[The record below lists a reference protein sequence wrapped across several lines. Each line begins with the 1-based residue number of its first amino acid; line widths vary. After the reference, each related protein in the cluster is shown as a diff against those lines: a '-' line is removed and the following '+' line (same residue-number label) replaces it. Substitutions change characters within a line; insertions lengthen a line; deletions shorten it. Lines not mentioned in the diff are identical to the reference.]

1 MAQITGGTV
10 SVEDGL
16 KKQEEYAP
24 PRKVIVVLNFTVAE
38 GEDYASTFDIAS
50 HAATNRVYSLLHG
63 KAFVTTVAQEPTG
76 VEQGA
81 GVHTE
86 AGTEGAP
93 PKRRRRTAAEIAAA
107 AGASQ
112 SGNAGGA
119 QTSDEDPTGN
129 EAHTIHLPD
138 ETPKDPADI
147 GGDEFDIEPAAEESF
162 DIEPDA
168 SDEPVTDADLNAAV
182 QKKNAEITNPNAI
195 RTLIG
200 TYNPD
205 PKAAFQLR
213 QIPAAKRAEFLT
225 KLSALTKAA

>member
-1 MAQITGGTV
+1 MAQVTGGTV

-24 PRKVIVVLNFTVAE
+24 PRKVIVSLNFQVAE
-38 GEDYASTFDIAS
+38 GEDFQATFDLAS

-63 KAFVTTVAQEPTG
+63 KPFVTTIGEPTG
-76 VEQGA
+76 ALHEPDAADGA
-81 GVHTE
+81 
-86 AGTEGAP
+86 AP
-93 PKRRRRTAAEIAAA
+93 PKRKRRTAAEIAAA
-107 AGASQ
+107 GAPNTGGS
-112 SGNAGGA
+112 GGA
-119 QTSDEDPTGN
+119 RTSDEDPTGN

-138 ETPKDPADI
+138 ETKDPADI
-147 GGDEFDIEPAAEESF
+147 GGDETFDIEPAVEESF

-168 SDEPVTDADLNAAV
+168 GSEDITDADLNNAV
-182 QKKNAEITNPNAI
+182 QKKNAEIANPNAI
-195 RTLIG
+195 RALIG

-225 KLSALTKAA
+225 KLGELKKVA

>member
-1 MAQITGGTV
+1 MAQVTGGTV

-24 PRKVIVVLNFTVAE
+24 PRKVVVLLNFQVAE
-38 GEDYASTFDIAS
+38 GEDFQATFDLAS

-63 KAFVTTVAQEPTG
+63 KPFVTTLAQEPTG
-76 VEQGA
+76 ALHEPEPAA
-81 GVHTE
+81 GE
-86 AGTEGAP
+86 P
-93 PKRRRRTAAEIAAA
+93 PKRKRRTAAEIAAA
-107 AGASQ
+107 AAGASQ
-112 SGNAGGA
+112 SGSAGGA

-129 EAHTIHLPD
+129 VENVIHLPD
-138 ETPKDPADI
+138 EAAI
-147 GGDEFDIEPAAEESF
+147 GEDDFSIEPAETQTPVEEIF

-168 SDEPVTDADLNAAV
+168 GEDVTDADLNNAV
-182 QKKNAEITNPNAI
+182 QKKNAEIANPNAI
-195 RTLIG
+195 RALIG

-225 KLSALTKAA
+225 KLGELKKAA